1 MARPWKIAW
10 KHPAEGFYQLYK
22 QEVDKRWQALGM
34 LQRGERLKRAKEV
47 VGQPQADSA
56 GTQGMEGV
64 RGVVWDHAAF
74 PKGKAVGEVLRQLE
88 AEEKVS
94 PLVRWRY
101 IRQALNALP
110 S

>member
-1 MARPWKIAW
+1 MARPLKIAW

-22 QEVDKRWQALGM
+22 QEVDKRWQALWM
-34 LQRGERLKRAKEV
+34 LQRGERLKRVKEV
-47 VGQPQADSA
+47 GGQSQADLA
-56 GTQGMEGV
+56 GVQ
-64 RGVVWDHAAF
+64 GVVWDYAAF
-74 PKGKAVGEVLRQLE
+74 HKGKAVGEVLRQLE

-101 IRQALNALP
+101 IRQALNAPP